1 MDRLPTEAPSTFR
14 IPISF
19 LLPSAIKMDKPSN
32 PKLEISKVNKANNP
46 SRLLSLV
53 SLSYCL
59 IRLSSKT
66 ENSKGIL
73 GLNSFHFEDHGDTFA
88 YEQDIYLEKK
98 FTVNGDKKSMT
109 IKQEVEGLFTPRYET
124 YDLKLIGMPF
134 KPSKII
140 IDGRDFSGNLIF
152 DDLKRGRIKVTK
164 HFKNIQL
171 FK

>member
-1 MDRLPTEAPSTFR
+1 VKAGSV
-14 IPISF
+14 IPEYPVMQYTSQI
-19 LLPSAIKMDKPSN
+19 
-32 PKLEISKVNKANNP
+32 EIEELMFQIYFSDYEV
-46 SRLLSLV
+46 
-53 SLSYCL
+53 
-59 IRLSSKT
+59 
-66 ENSKGIL
+66 
-73 GLNSFHFEDHGDTFA
+73 NSFHFEDHGDTFA

-109 IKQEVEGLFTPRYET
+109 IKQDVEGLFTPRYET

-140 IDGRDFSGNLIF
+140 IDGRDFSGNMIF
-152 DDLKRGRIKVTK
+152 DDLQRGRLKVSK